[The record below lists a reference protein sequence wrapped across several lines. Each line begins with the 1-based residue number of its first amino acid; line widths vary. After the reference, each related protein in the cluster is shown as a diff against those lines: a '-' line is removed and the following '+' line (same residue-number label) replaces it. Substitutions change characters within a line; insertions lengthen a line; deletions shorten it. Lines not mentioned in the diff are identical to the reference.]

1 MRRRRTTV
9 AAVNAMVKG
18 LPELSGS
25 SSMEDQ
31 DGTTTVVAAAEV
43 ARTTIATEIAM
54 DLGEDVDVVLT
65 TILGNRGTMVGKT
78 EVPTVPVV
86 VGTVTFRGNS
96 IGLAERSNYL
106 SNSSNN
112 NNTNRMEDGRE
123 TLEEDGSGT
132 VVRVRARARDH
143 RRIRSGTDLR

>member
-1 MRRRRTTV
+1 MNVT
-9 AAVNAMVKG
+9 VKG

-31 DGTTTVVAAAEV
+31 DGTTTVVAAVVV

-65 TILGNRGTMVGKT
+65 TILGNRGTMVGKK

-106 SNSSNN
+106 SNN

-132 VVRVRARARDH
+132 GVRVRVMVRARGH
-143 RRIRSGTDLR
+143 RRIKSGTDLR

>member
-1 MRRRRTTV
+1 M
-9 AAVNAMVKG
+9 AAVNVTAKDQ
-18 LPELSGS
+18 PELSGS

-31 DGTTTVVAAAEV
+31 DGTTTVAAAVEV

-54 DLGEDVDVVLT
+54 DLGEDVDVFLT
-65 TILGNRGTMVGKT
+65 TILGNRGTMVGKK
-78 EVPTVPVV
+78 EVPTVPVVV

-132 VVRVRARARDH
+132 GVRVRVMVRARGH

>member
-1 MRRRRTTV
+1 MRRKPTTV
-9 AAVNAMVKG
+9 AAVNVTG
-18 LPELSGS
+18 NDQPELSGS

-31 DGTTTVVAAAEV
+31 DGTTVVAAVV
-43 ARTTIATEIAM
+43 ARTTIATEIAT
-54 DLGEDVDVVLT
+54 DLGEDVDVVII
-65 TILGNRGTMVGKT
+65 TILGNRGTMVGKK

-86 VGTVTFRGNS
+86 VGTVTFRGSS

-106 SNSSNN
+106 SNSN

-132 VVRVRARARDH
+132 VVRVRVMVRARGH
-143 RRIRSGTDLR
+143 RRIRSGTNLR

>member
-1 MRRRRTTV
+1 MNVT
-9 AAVNAMVKG
+9 VKG

-31 DGTTTVVAAAEV
+31 DGTTTVVAAVVV

-106 SNSSNN
+106 SNSNN
-112 NNTNRMEDGRE
+112 NNTNKMEDGRE

-132 VVRVRARARDH
+132 GVRVRVMVRARGH

>member
-1 MRRRRTTV
+1 MNATV
-9 AAVNAMVKG
+9 KDQ
-18 LPELSGS
+18 PELSGS

-31 DGTTTVVAAAEV
+31 DGTTTVAAVEV

-106 SNSSNN
+106 SNSNN

-132 VVRVRARARDH
+132 VVRVRARARGH

>member
-1 MRRRRTTV
+1 M
-9 AAVNAMVKG
+9 AAVNATVKDQ
-18 LPELSGS
+18 PELSGS

-31 DGTTTVVAAAEV
+31 DGTTTVVAAVVV

-65 TILGNRGTMVGKT
+65 TILGNRGTMVGKK

-86 VGTVTFRGNS
+86 VGMVTFRGNS

-112 NNTNRMEDGRE
+112 NNTNKMEDGRE

-132 VVRVRARARDH
+132 VVRVRVMVRARGH
-143 RRIRSGTDLR
+143 RRIRSGTNLR

>member
-1 MRRRRTTV
+1 MNATV
-9 AAVNAMVKG
+9 KDQ
-18 LPELSGS
+18 PELSGS

-31 DGTTTVVAAAEV
+31 DGPTTVVVV

-96 IGLAERSNYL
+96 IGLAEHSNYL
-106 SNSSNN
+106 SNSNN

-132 VVRVRARARDH
+132 DVRVRVMVRARGH
-143 RRIRSGTDLR
+143 RRIRSGTNLR

>member
-1 MRRRRTTV
+1 M
-9 AAVNAMVKG
+9 AAVNVTVKDQ
-18 LPELSGS
+18 PELSES

-31 DGTTTVVAAAEV
+31 DGTTTVVAAVEV

-106 SNSSNN
+106 SNNN

-132 VVRVRARARDH
+132 VVRARARDH
-143 RRIRSGTDLR
+143 RRIRSGTNLR

>member
-1 MRRRRTTV
+1 MNVT
-9 AAVNAMVKG
+9 VKG

-31 DGTTTVVAAAEV
+31 DGTTTVVAAVVV

-65 TILGNRGTMVGKT
+65 TILGNRGTMVGKK

-106 SNSSNN
+106 SNSNN
-112 NNTNRMEDGRE
+112 NNTSRMEDGRE

-132 VVRVRARARDH
+132 GVRVRVMVRARGH

>member
-9 AAVNAMVKG
+9 AAVNVTVKDQ
-18 LPELSGS
+18 PELSGS

-31 DGTTTVVAAAEV
+31 DGTTTVVAAVVV

-65 TILGNRGTMVGKT
+65 TILGNRGTMVGKK
-78 EVPTVPVV
+78 EVPTVQVV

-106 SNSSNN
+106 SNSNN

-132 VVRVRARARDH
+132 VVRARARGH

>member
-1 MRRRRTTV
+1 M
-9 AAVNAMVKG
+9 AAVNVMVKG

-31 DGTTTVVAAAEV
+31 DGTTTVAAAEV

-106 SNSSNN
+106 SNS

-132 VVRVRARARDH
+132 DVRVRARGH

>member
-1 MRRRRTTV
+1 M
-9 AAVNAMVKG
+9 AAVNVTVKG

-31 DGTTTVVAAAEV
+31 DGTTTVVAAVVV

-65 TILGNRGTMVGKT
+65 TILGNRGTMVGKK

-106 SNSSNN
+106 SNSNN
-112 NNTNRMEDGRE
+112 NNTSRMEDGRE

-132 VVRVRARARDH
+132 GVRVRARARGH

>member
-1 MRRRRTTV
+1 M
-9 AAVNAMVKG
+9 KDQ
-18 LPELSGS
+18 PELSGS

-31 DGTTTVVAAAEV
+31 DGTTTVAAAEV

-106 SNSSNN
+106 SNSNN

-132 VVRVRARARDH
+132 DVRVRARARGH

>member
-9 AAVNAMVKG
+9 AAVNVTVKDQ
-18 LPELSGS
+18 PELSGS

-31 DGTTTVVAAAEV
+31 DGTTTVVAAVVV

-54 DLGEDVDVVLT
+54 DLGEGVDVVLT
-65 TILGNRGTMVGKT
+65 TILGNRGTMVGKK

-96 IGLAERSNYL
+96 IDLAERSNYL
-106 SNSSNN
+106 SNSNN

-123 TLEEDGSGT
+123 TLVEDGSGT
-132 VVRVRARARDH
+132 DVRVRTRARGH

>member
-1 MRRRRTTV
+1 MRRKPTTV
-9 AAVNAMVKG
+9 AAVNVTG
-18 LPELSGS
+18 NDQPELSGS

-31 DGTTTVVAAAEV
+31 DGTTVVAAVV
-43 ARTTIATEIAM
+43 ARTTIATEIAT
-54 DLGEDVDVVLT
+54 DLGEDVDVVII
-65 TILGNRGTMVGKT
+65 TILGNRGTMVGKK

-86 VGTVTFRGNS
+86 VGTVTFRGSS

-106 SNSSNN
+106 SNSN

-132 VVRVRARARDH
+132 VVKVRVRARGH
-143 RRIRSGTDLR
+143 RRIRSGTNLR

>member
-1 MRRRRTTV
+1 M
-9 AAVNAMVKG
+9 AAVNVTVKDQ
-18 LPELSGS
+18 PELSES
-25 SSMEDQ
+25 NSMEDQ
-31 DGTTTVVAAAEV
+31 DGTTTVVAAVEV

-106 SNSSNN
+106 NNNN

-123 TLEEDGSGT
+123 TLEGDGSGM
-132 VVRVRARARDH
+132 VVRARTRGH
-143 RRIRSGTDLR
+143 RRIRSGTNLR

>member
-1 MRRRRTTV
+1 MNVT
-9 AAVNAMVKG
+9 VKG

-31 DGTTTVVAAAEV
+31 DGTTTVVAALVV

-106 SNSSNN
+106 SNN

-132 VVRVRARARDH
+132 VVRVRVMVRARGH
-143 RRIRSGTDLR
+143 RRIRSGTNLR

>member
-1 MRRRRTTV
+1 M
-9 AAVNAMVKG
+9 KDQ
-18 LPELSGS
+18 PELSGS

-31 DGTTTVVAAAEV
+31 DGTTTVAAAEV

-106 SNSSNN
+106 SNN

>member
-1 MRRRRTTV
+1 MNVT
-9 AAVNAMVKG
+9 VKG

-31 DGTTTVVAAAEV
+31 DGTTTVVAAVVV

-65 TILGNRGTMVGKT
+65 TILGNRGTMVGKK

-86 VGTVTFRGNS
+86 VGMVTFRGNS

-106 SNSSNN
+106 SNSN

-123 TLEEDGSGT
+123 TLVEDGSGT
-132 VVRVRARARDH
+132 VVRVRARARGH
-143 RRIRSGTDLR
+143 RRIRSETDLR

>member
-1 MRRRRTTV
+1 MNVTV
-9 AAVNAMVKG
+9 KDQPV
-18 LPELSGS
+18 LSGS

-31 DGTTTVVAAAEV
+31 DGTTTVVAAVEV

-65 TILGNRGTMVGKT
+65 TILGNRGTMVGKK

-106 SNSSNN
+106 SNN

-132 VVRVRARARDH
+132 VVKVRARARGH

>member
-1 MRRRRTTV
+1 MNVTG
-9 AAVNAMVKG
+9 NDQ
-18 LPELSGS
+18 PELSGS

-31 DGTTTVVAAAEV
+31 DGTTVVAAVV
-43 ARTTIATEIAM
+43 ARTTIATEIAT
-54 DLGEDVDVVLT
+54 DLGEDVDVVII
-65 TILGNRGTMVGKT
+65 TILGNRGTMVGKK

-86 VGTVTFRGNS
+86 VGTVTFRGSS

-106 SNSSNN
+106 SNSN

-132 VVRVRARARDH
+132 VVKVRVMARARGL
-143 RRIRSGTDLR
+143 RRIRSGTNLR